1 MIHPDTQVRTVSDLI
16 GNGVF
21 ATALIRKGTIVVV
34 RDRFDTSLTQEEFR
48 QLPALI
54 RSAMETYLYHDK
66 NGNLILS
73 WDHARFMNH
82 SCTSSTMMTEYN
94 FEIAVRDIH
103 PGEELTTEY
112 GLLNIQEPYP
122 IHCKCP
128 GCREHLRTDDIDRH
142 GERWD
147 GLVKESMLLIAER
160 EQPLMELLDAPTRA
174 RIRDFQR
181 DPDLY
186 SSVKQLKW
194 RQDA

>member
-1 MIHPDTQVRTVSDLI
+1 MIHPDTQVRTVSEVI

-54 RSAMETYLYHDK
+54 REAMETYLYHDK

-82 SCTSSTMMTEYN
+82 SCASSTMMTEYN
-94 FEIAVRDIH
+94 FEIAVRDIQ

-112 GLLNIQEPYP
+112 GLLNIQEPYQ

-128 GCREHLRTDDIDRH
+128 GCREHLRLDDIDCH

-147 GLVKESMLLIAER
+147 ALVKESMRLIPSVA
-160 EQPLMELLDAPTRA
+160 QPLMELLDAPTRE
-174 RIRDFQR
+174 RLCDFQR
-181 DPDLY
+181 DNTLY
-186 SSVKQLKW
+186 ASVKSLKW
-194 RQDA
+194 RAQA